1 MKAVYQMCTRARSQ
15 LVSSPENRYNQS
27 RMTAT
32 TLRLLL
38 SLVLFVELLL
48 ALLYLRRRGLKPGQF
63 LLWGLIALLVPL
75 AGPLFVIACRP
86 GKPLPAGANKIRR

>member
-1 MKAVYQMCTRARSQ
+1 
-15 LVSSPENRYNQS
+15 
-27 RMTAT
+27 MTAT

-48 ALLYLRRRGLKPGQF
+48 ALLYLRRRALKAGQL

-86 GKPLPAGANKIRR
+86 GKPLPARANKIRR